1 MSRSNVTAVGSRVA
15 NANALRRFVAAYGT
29 ALAGLALFVFLLLA
43 ARNFAT
49 TANLLNVLKHTSFL
63 AILAVGF
70 TFALITAELDLSF
83 AGLCSLAAV
92 VTGGLVHG
100 GTHWPL
106 AVATGLAIGVAGGLL
121 NGILV
126 TRLKVPSL
134 IATLGTAAIATGLAF
149 MITRGVAFVGRWDAT
164 FLALARGKVAG
175 VPTLTLFMA
184 AVVGLGWLVTR
195 HTRVGIHMIATGEAE
210 EEARRAGIATRRM
223 KVLGLTVSGATAGIA
238 AVLLVANLSS
248 AAPQMAGDYLL
259 NAIAAVLL
267 GMTMFEPGRPNVAGS
282 FAGALIIAMLANGLV
297 LMGAPY
303 YIQDIMLGVIVI
315 GSVSVSAS
323 VLKKAAFSI

>member
-1 MSRSNVTAVGSRVA
+1 MSQLRDPVVDDAVARRAAV
-15 NANALRRFVAAYGT
+15 RRFISTYGT

-49 TANLLNVLKHTSFL
+49 PANLLNVLKHTSFL
-63 AILAVGF
+63 AILSVGF

-83 AGLCSLAAV
+83 ASLCSLAAV

-100 GTHWPL
+100 GIFWPL
-106 AVATGLAIGVAGGLL
+106 AVATGLGIGLAGGLL

-134 IATLGTAAIATGLAF
+134 IATLGTASIATGLAF
-149 MITRGVAFVGRWDAT
+149 MITRGVAFVGRWDAA
-164 FLALARGKVAG
+164 FLSLSRGKVAG
-175 VPTLTLFMA
+175 IPTLTLFMA
-184 AVVGLGWLVTR
+184 AIVGLGWLVTR
-195 HTRVGIHMIATGEAE
+195 HTKMGIHMIATGEAE
-210 EEARRAGIATRRM
+210 EEARRAGVATRFM
-223 KVLGLTVSGATAGIA
+223 KTIGLTISGAMAGVA
-238 AVLLVANLSS
+238 AVLLTASLSS

-267 GMTMFEPGRPNVAGS
+267 GMTMFEPGRPNVAGA
-282 FAGALIIAMLANGLV
+282 FTGALIIAMLANGLV
-297 LMGAPY
+297 LLGAPY

>member
-1 MSRSNVTAVGSRVA
+1 MSRPARTDVRGHVTDRAAV
-15 NANALRRFVAAYGT
+15 RRFVAAYGT
-29 ALAGLALFVFLLLA
+29 ALAGLAIFVFLLLM

-49 TANLLNVLKHTSFL
+49 AANLLNVLKHTSFL
-63 AILAVGF
+63 AILSVGF

-134 IATLGTAAIATGLAF
+134 IATLGTASIATGLAF
-149 MITRGVAFVGRWDAT
+149 MITRGVAFVGRWDAA

-175 VPTLTLFMA
+175 IPTLALFMA
-184 AVVGLGWLVTR
+184 MVVGLGWLVTT
-195 HTRVGIHMIATGEAE
+195 HTRLGIHMVATGEAE

-223 KVLGLTVSGATAGIA
+223 KIIGLTISGAMAGVA

>member
-29 ALAGLALFVFLLLA
+29 ALAGLALFVFLLLV

-49 TANLLNVLKHTSFL
+49 AANLLNVLKHTSFL
-63 AILAVGF
+63 AILSVGF

-175 VPTLTLFMA
+175 VPTLALFMA

>member
-1 MSRSNVTAVGSRVA
+1 MSQSGVPDVRGRVA
-15 NANALRRFVAAYGT
+15 NRAAARRFVAAYGT
-29 ALAGLALFVFLLLA
+29 ALAGLALFVFLRLM

-49 TANLLNVLKHTSFL
+49 AANLLNVLKQTSFL
-63 AILAVGF
+63 AILSVGF

-92 VTGGLVHG
+92 VTGALVHG
-100 GTHWPL
+100 GTHWLL
-106 AVATGLAIGVAGGLL
+106 AVVTGLAIGIVGGLL
-121 NGILV
+121 NGVLV

-134 IATLGTAAIATGLAF
+134 IATLGTAAIANGLAF
-149 MITRGVAFVGRWDAT
+149 MITRGVAFVGRWDGT

-175 VPTLTLFMA
+175 VPNLVLFMA
-184 AVVGLGWLVTR
+184 AVVGLGWLVTS

-210 EEARRAGIATRRM
+210 EEARRAGVATRFM
-223 KVLGLTVSGATAGIA
+223 KTIGLTVSGAMAGIA

-248 AAPQMAGDYLL
+248 AAPQMAGDFLL

-282 FAGALIIAMLANGLV
+282 FVGALIIAMLANGLV
-297 LMGAPY
+297 LLGAPY

-323 VLKKAAFSI
+323 VLKKAAFSL

>member
-1 MSRSNVTAVGSRVA
+1 MANRAAV
-15 NANALRRFVAAYGT
+15 RRFVAAYGT
-29 ALAGLALFVFLLLA
+29 ALAGLALFVFLLLM

-49 TANLLNVLKHTSFL
+49 VANLLNVLKQTSFL
-63 AILAVGF
+63 AILSVGF

-92 VTGGLVHG
+92 VTGGLIHG

-106 AVATGLAIGVAGGLL
+106 AVVTGLAVGIAGGLL
-121 NGILV
+121 NGALV

-134 IATLGTAAIATGLAF
+134 IATLGTAAIANGLAF
-149 MITRGVAFVGRWDAT
+149 MITRGVAFVGRWDGT

-175 VPTLTLFMA
+175 VPNLVLFMA
-184 AVVGLGWLVTR
+184 AVVGLGWLVTS

-210 EEARRAGIATRRM
+210 EEARRAGVATRRM
-223 KVLGLTVSGATAGIA
+223 KTIGLTVSGAMAGIA

-248 AAPQMAGDYLL
+248 AAPQMAGDFLL

-282 FAGALIIAMLANGLV
+282 FVGALIIAMLANGLV
-297 LMGAPY
+297 LLGAPY

>member
-1 MSRSNVTAVGSRVA
+1 M
-15 NANALRRFVAAYGT
+15 RRFVAAYGT
-29 ALAGLALFVFLLLA
+29 ALAGLALFVFLLLV

-49 TANLLNVLKHTSFL
+49 TANLLNVLKQTSFL

-100 GTHWPL
+100 GSHWPL
-106 AVATGLAIGVAGGLL
+106 AVAAGLAIGLVGGLL
-121 NGILV
+121 NAVLV

-134 IATLGTAAIATGLAF
+134 IATLGTAAIANGFAF
-149 MITRGVAFVGRWDAT
+149 MITKGVSFVGRWDAA

-175 VPTLTLFMA
+175 IPNLALFMA
-184 AVVGLGWLVTR
+184 GVVALGCIFTR
-195 HTRVGIHMIATGEAE
+195 HTRLGIQMIATGEAE
-210 EEARRAGIATRRM
+210 EAARRAGISTRLM
-223 KVLGLTVSGATAGIA
+223 KTVGLGVSGAMAGVA

-248 AAPQMAGDYLL
+248 AAPQMAGDFLL

-267 GMTMFEPGRPNVAGS
+267 GMTMFEPGRPSVEGS
-282 FAGALIIAMLANGLV
+282 FVGALVIAMLSNGLV
-297 LMGAPY
+297 LLGAPY

-323 VLKKAAFSI
+323 VLKRAAFSI

>member
-1 MSRSNVTAVGSRVA
+1 M
-15 NANALRRFVAAYGT
+15 RRFMAAYGT
-29 ALAGLALFVFLLLA
+29 ALAGLALFVFLLLM

-49 TANLLNVLKHTSFL
+49 AANLLNVLKQTSFL
-63 AILAVGF
+63 AILSVGF

-83 AGLCSLAAV
+83 ASLCSLAAV

-106 AVATGLAIGVAGGLL
+106 AVMTGLGIGVAGGLL

-149 MITRGVAFVGRWDAT
+149 MITKGVAFVGRWDAT

-175 VPTLTLFMA
+175 IPTLALFMA

-195 HTRVGIHMIATGEAE
+195 HTRIGIHMIATGEAE
-210 EEARRAGIATRRM
+210 EEAHRAGVATRRM
-223 KVLGLTVSGATAGIA
+223 KTIGLTISGASAGIA
-238 AVLLVANLSS
+238 AVLLVASLSS
-248 AAPQMAGDYLL
+248 AAPQMAGGFLL

-282 FAGALIIAMLANGLV
+282 FIGALVIAMLANGLV
-297 LMGAPY
+297 LLGAPY
-303 YIQDIMLGVIVI
+303 YIQDIMLGVILI

>member
-1 MSRSNVTAVGSRVA
+1 MSRPARTDVRGHVADRAAV
-15 NANALRRFVAAYGT
+15 RRFVAAYGT
-29 ALAGLALFVFLLLA
+29 ALAGLAIFVFLLLM

-49 TANLLNVLKHTSFL
+49 AANLLNVLKHTSFL

-134 IATLGTAAIATGLAF
+134 IATLGTASIATGLAF
-149 MITRGVAFVGRWDAT
+149 MITRGVAFVGRWDAA

-175 VPTLTLFMA
+175 IPTLALFMA
-184 AVVGLGWLVTR
+184 AVVGLGWLVTT
-195 HTRVGIHMIATGEAE
+195 HTRLGIHMIATGEAE

-223 KVLGLTVSGATAGIA
+223 KIIGLTISGAMAGVA

>member
-1 MSRSNVTAVGSRVA
+1 MSQSGAPDVRSRVA
-15 NANALRRFVAAYGT
+15 NAAAVRRFVAAYGT
-29 ALAGLALFVFLLLA
+29 ALAGLAFFVFLLLM

-49 TANLLNVLKHTSFL
+49 VANLLNVLKQTSFL
-63 AILAVGF
+63 AILSVGF

-92 VTGGLVHG
+92 VTGGLIHG

-106 AVATGLAIGVAGGLL
+106 AVVTGLAVGIAGGLL
-121 NGILV
+121 NGALV

-134 IATLGTAAIATGLAF
+134 IATLGTAAIANGLAF
-149 MITRGVAFVGRWDAT
+149 MITRGVAFVGRWDGA

-175 VPTLTLFMA
+175 VPNLVLFMA

-210 EEARRAGIATRRM
+210 EEARRAGVATRRM
-223 KVLGLTVSGATAGIA
+223 KTIGLTVSGAMAGIA

-248 AAPQMAGDYLL
+248 AAPQMAGDFLL

-282 FAGALIIAMLANGLV
+282 FVGALIIAMLANGLV
-297 LMGAPY
+297 LLGAPY

>member
-1 MSRSNVTAVGSRVA
+1 M
-15 NANALRRFVAAYGT
+15 AAYGT
-29 ALAGLALFVFLLLA
+29 ALAGLALFVFLLLV

-49 TANLLNVLKHTSFL
+49 AANLLNVLKQTSFL
-63 AILAVGF
+63 AILSVGF

-83 AGLCSLAAV
+83 ASLCSLAAV

-100 GTHWPL
+100 GTHWPIAVAAGL
-106 AVATGLAIGVAGGLL
+106 AVGVAGGLF

-134 IATLGTAAIATGLAF
+134 IATLGTAAIANGLAF
-149 MITRGVAFVGRWDAT
+149 MITRGVAFVGRWDAA

-175 VPTLTLFMA
+175 IPTLTLFMA
-184 AVVGLGWLVTR
+184 AVVGLGWLVSR
-195 HTRVGIHMIATGEAE
+195 HTRTGIHMIATGEAE
-210 EEARRAGIATRRM
+210 EEARRAGVATRWM
-223 KVLGLTVSGATAGIA
+223 KTIGLTLSGAMAGVA

-248 AAPQMAGDYLL
+248 AAPQMAGDFLL

-282 FAGALIIAMLANGLV
+282 FTGALIIAMLANGLV
-297 LMGAPY
+297 LLGAPY
-303 YIQDIMLGVIVI
+303 YIQDIMLGVILI

>member
-29 ALAGLALFVFLLLA
+29 ALAGLALFVFLLLV

-49 TANLLNVLKHTSFL
+49 AANLLNVLKHTSFL
-63 AILAVGF
+63 AILSVGF

-106 AVATGLAIGVAGGLL
+106 AAATGLAIGVAGGLL

-175 VPTLTLFMA
+175 VPTLALFMA

>member
-1 MSRSNVTAVGSRVA
+1 MSQPHDPDVRRAMA
-15 NANALRRFVAAYGT
+15 NRAALRRFVSVYGT
-29 ALAGLALFVFLLLA
+29 ALAGLALFLFLLLV

-49 TANLLNVLKHTSFL
+49 PANLLNVLKHTSLL
-63 AILAVGF
+63 AILSVGF

-83 AGLCSLAAV
+83 AGVCSLAAV

-100 GTHWPL
+100 SVHWPL
-106 AVATGLAIGVAGGLL
+106 AVAAGLAIGLAGGLL

-134 IATLGTAAIATGLAF
+134 IATLGTASIATGLAF
-149 MITRGVAFVGRWDAT
+149 MITRGVAFVGRWDAA

-175 VPTLTLFMA
+175 IPSLTLFMA
-184 AVVGLGWLVTR
+184 AIVGLGWLVTR
-195 HTRVGIHMIATGEAE
+195 HTKVGIHMIATGEAE
-210 EEARRAGIATRRM
+210 EEARRAGVATRFM
-223 KVLGLTVSGATAGIA
+223 KTIGLTVSGAMAGIA
-238 AVLLVANLSS
+238 AVLLTASLSS
-248 AAPQMAGDYLL
+248 AAPQMAGDFLL

-282 FAGALIIAMLANGLV
+282 FTGALIIAMLANGLV
-297 LMGAPY
+297 LLGAPY
-303 YIQDIMLGVIVI
+303 YIQDIMLGVILI

>member
-1 MSRSNVTAVGSRVA
+1 MSQSGVPDVRRRMANRAAV
-15 NANALRRFVAAYGT
+15 RRFVAAYGT
-29 ALAGLALFVFLLLA
+29 ALAGLALFVFLLLM

-49 TANLLNVLKHTSFL
+49 AANLLNVLKQTSFL
-63 AILAVGF
+63 AILSVGF

-92 VTGGLVHG
+92 VTGALVHG
-100 GTHWPL
+100 GTHWLL
-106 AVATGLAIGVAGGLL
+106 AVVTGLAIGIAGGLL
-121 NGILV
+121 NGVLV

-134 IATLGTAAIATGLAF
+134 IATLGTAAIANGLAF
-149 MITRGVAFVGRWDAT
+149 MITRGVAFVGRWDGT

-175 VPTLTLFMA
+175 VPNLVLFMA
-184 AVVGLGWLVTR
+184 AVVGLGWLVTS

-210 EEARRAGIATRRM
+210 EEARRAGVATRRM
-223 KVLGLTVSGATAGIA
+223 KTIGLTVSGAMAGIA

-248 AAPQMAGDYLL
+248 AAPQMAGDFLL

-282 FAGALIIAMLANGLV
+282 FVGALIIAMLANGLV
-297 LMGAPY
+297 LLGAPY

>member
-1 MSRSNVTAVGSRVA
+1 MANRAAV
-15 NANALRRFVAAYGT
+15 RRFVAAYGT
-29 ALAGLALFVFLLLA
+29 ALAGLALFVFLLLM

-49 TANLLNVLKHTSFL
+49 AANLLNVLKQTSFL
-63 AILAVGF
+63 AILSVGF

-100 GTHWPL
+100 GTHWLL
-106 AVATGLAIGVAGGLL
+106 AVVTGLAIGIAGGLL
-121 NGILV
+121 NGVLV

-134 IATLGTAAIATGLAF
+134 IATLGTAAIANGLAF
-149 MITRGVAFVGRWDAT
+149 MITRGVAFVGRWDGT

-175 VPTLTLFMA
+175 VPNLVLFMA
-184 AVVGLGWLVTR
+184 AVVGLGWLVTS

-210 EEARRAGIATRRM
+210 EEARRAGVATRRM
-223 KVLGLTVSGATAGIA
+223 KTIGLTVSGAMAGIA

-248 AAPQMAGDYLL
+248 AAPQMAGDFLL

-282 FAGALIIAMLANGLV
+282 FVGALIIAMLANGLV
-297 LMGAPY
+297 LLGAPY

>member
-1 MSRSNVTAVGSRVA
+1 MSRSGVPASPGHQASRA
-15 NANALRRFVAAYGT
+15 ATRRFVATYGT
-29 ALAGLALFVFLLLA
+29 ALAGLAIFIFLLLA

-49 TANLLNVLKHTSFL
+49 AANLLNVLKHTSFL

-134 IATLGTAAIATGLAF
+134 IATLGTASIATGLAF
-149 MITRGVAFVGRWDAT
+149 MITRGVAFVGRWDAA

-175 VPTLTLFMA
+175 IPTLALFMA

-195 HTRVGIHMIATGEAE
+195 HTRLGIHMIATGEAE
-210 EEARRAGIATRRM
+210 EEARRAGVATRRM
-223 KVLGLTVSGATAGIA
+223 KMIGLTVSGAMAGVA

>member
-1 MSRSNVTAVGSRVA
+1 MSRPARTDVRGHAADKAAV
-15 NANALRRFVAAYGT
+15 RRFVAAYGT
-29 ALAGLALFVFLLLA
+29 ALAGLAIFVFLLLM

-49 TANLLNVLKHTSFL
+49 AANLLNVLKHTSFL
-63 AILAVGF
+63 AILSVGF

-106 AVATGLAIGVAGGLL
+106 AVATGLAIGICGGLL

-134 IATLGTAAIATGLAF
+134 IATLGTASIATGLAF
-149 MITRGVAFVGRWDAT
+149 MITRGVAFVGRWDAA

-175 VPTLTLFMA
+175 IPNLALFMV
-184 AVVGLGWLVTR
+184 AVVGLGWLVTT
-195 HTRVGIHMIATGEAE
+195 HTRLGIHMIATGEAE

-223 KVLGLTVSGATAGIA
+223 KVIGLTISGA
-238 AVLLVANLSS
+238 
-248 AAPQMAGDYLL
+248 MAGV
-259 NAIAAVLL
+259 AAVLL

>member
-1 MSRSNVTAVGSRVA
+1 MSQSGAPDVRSRVA
-15 NANALRRFVAAYGT
+15 NAAAVRRFVAAYGT
-29 ALAGLALFVFLLLA
+29 ALAGLALFVFLLLM

-49 TANLLNVLKHTSFL
+49 VANLLNVLKQTSFL
-63 AILAVGF
+63 AILSVGF

-92 VTGGLVHG
+92 VTGGLIHG

-106 AVATGLAIGVAGGLL
+106 AVVTGLAVGIAGGLL
-121 NGILV
+121 NGALV

-134 IATLGTAAIATGLAF
+134 IATLGTAAIANGLAF
-149 MITRGVAFVGRWDAT
+149 MLTRGVAFVGRWDGT

-175 VPTLTLFMA
+175 VPNLVLFMA

-210 EEARRAGIATRRM
+210 EEARRAGVATRRM
-223 KVLGLTVSGATAGIA
+223 KTIGLTVSGAMAGIA

-248 AAPQMAGDYLL
+248 AAPQMAGDFLL

-282 FAGALIIAMLANGLV
+282 FVGALIIAMLANGLV
-297 LMGAPY
+297 LLGAPY

>member
-1 MSRSNVTAVGSRVA
+1 MSQSGAPDVRSRVA
-15 NANALRRFVAAYGT
+15 NAAAVRRFVAAYGT
-29 ALAGLALFVFLLLA
+29 ALAGLALFVFLLLM

-49 TANLLNVLKHTSFL
+49 VANLLNVLKQTSFL
-63 AILAVGF
+63 AILSVGF

-92 VTGGLVHG
+92 VTGGLIHG

-106 AVATGLAIGVAGGLL
+106 AVVTGLAVGIAGGLL
-121 NGILV
+121 NGALV

-134 IATLGTAAIATGLAF
+134 IATLGTAAIANGLAF
-149 MITRGVAFVGRWDAT
+149 MITRGVAFVGRWDGA

-175 VPTLTLFMA
+175 VPNLVLFMA

-210 EEARRAGIATRRM
+210 EEARRAGVATRRM
-223 KVLGLTVSGATAGIA
+223 KTIGLTVSGAMAGIA

-248 AAPQMAGDYLL
+248 AAPQMAGDFLL

-282 FAGALIIAMLANGLV
+282 FVGALIIAMLANGLV
-297 LMGAPY
+297 LLGAPY

>member
-1 MSRSNVTAVGSRVA
+1 MSRSGVPASPGHQASRA
-15 NANALRRFVAAYGT
+15 ATRRFVATYGT
-29 ALAGLALFVFLLLA
+29 ALAGLAIFVFLLLA

-49 TANLLNVLKHTSFL
+49 AANLLNVLKHTSFL
-63 AILAVGF
+63 AILSVGF

-100 GTHWPL
+100 GTLWPL

-134 IATLGTAAIATGLAF
+134 IATLGTASIATGLAF
-149 MITRGVAFVGRWDAT
+149 MITRGVAFVGRWDAA

-175 VPTLTLFMA
+175 IPTLALFMA

-195 HTRVGIHMIATGEAE
+195 HTRLGIHMIATGEAE
-210 EEARRAGIATRRM
+210 EEARRAGVATRRM
-223 KVLGLTVSGATAGIA
+223 KMIGLTVSGAMAGVA

>member
-1 MSRSNVTAVGSRVA
+1 MSRSGVPASPGRQASRA
-15 NANALRRFVAAYGT
+15 ATRRFVATYGT
-29 ALAGLALFVFLLLA
+29 ALAGLAIFVFLLLA

-49 TANLLNVLKHTSFL
+49 AANLLNVLKHTSFL
-63 AILAVGF
+63 AILSVGF

-121 NGILV
+121 NGVLV

-134 IATLGTAAIATGLAF
+134 IATLGTASIATGLAF
-149 MITRGVAFVGRWDAT
+149 MITRGVAFVGRWDAA
-164 FLALARGKVAG
+164 FLALARGKVVG
-175 VPTLTLFMA
+175 IPTLALFMA

-195 HTRVGIHMIATGEAE
+195 HTRLGIHMIATGEAE
-210 EEARRAGIATRRM
+210 EEARRAGVATRRM
-223 KVLGLTVSGATAGIA
+223 KMIGLTVSGAMAGVA

>member
-1 MSRSNVTAVGSRVA
+1 MNHSGVPVTPARRAGTAAV
-15 NANALRRFVAAYGT
+15 RRFVAAYGT
-29 ALAGLALFVFLLLA
+29 ALAGLAIFVLLLLV

-49 TANLLNVLKHTSFL
+49 AANLLNVLKHTSFL
-63 AILAVGF
+63 AILSVGF

-100 GTHWPL
+100 GAHWPL
-106 AVATGLAIGVAGGLL
+106 AAAIGLSIGVVGGLL

-134 IATLGTAAIATGLAF
+134 IATLGTASIATGLAF
-149 MITRGVAFVGRWDAT
+149 MITRGVAFVGRWDAA

-175 VPTLTLFMA
+175 IPNLALFMA

-195 HTRVGIHMIATGEAE
+195 HTRLGIHMIATGEAE

-223 KVLGLTVSGATAGIA
+223 KIIGLTVSGAMAGVA

-323 VLKKAAFSI
+323 VLKKAAFSL

>member
-1 MSRSNVTAVGSRVA
+1 M
-15 NANALRRFVAAYGT
+15 RRFVAAYGT
-29 ALAGLALFVFLLLA
+29 ALAGLAIFVFLLLM

-49 TANLLNVLKHTSFL
+49 AANLLKVLKHTSFL
-63 AILAVGF
+63 AILSVGF
-70 TFALITAELDLSF
+70 TFALITSELDLSF

-106 AVATGLAIGVAGGLL
+106 AVATGLAIGICGGLL

-134 IATLGTAAIATGLAF
+134 IATLGTASIATGLAF
-149 MITRGVAFVGRWDAT
+149 MITRGVAFVGRWDAA

-175 VPTLTLFMA
+175 IPNLALFMA
-184 AVVGLGWLVTR
+184 AVVGLGWLVTT
-195 HTRVGIHMIATGEAE
+195 HTRLGIHMIATGEAE

-223 KVLGLTVSGATAGIA
+223 KIIGLTISGAMAGVA